1 MYVNREKL
9 LKSTVRAH
17 CNVLIHA
24 RIEQSIY
31 NYMESSYYRSLEQQ
45 AGILGETIHVSLND
59 VKQLSLLHF
68 KTLTGRVVY
77 GVI

>member
-9 LKSTVRAH
+9 LKAQLG
-17 CNVLIHA
+17 LIVTYSYA

-68 KTLTGRVVY
+68 KILTGHVVY

>member
-1 MYVNREKL
+1 
-9 LKSTVRAH
+9 
-17 CNVLIHA
+17 
-24 RIEQSIY
+24 
-31 NYMESSYYRSLEQQ
+31 MESSYYRSLEQQ